1 MDALA
6 FFLVQH
12 ARLHFADVGEER
24 PPAERVFGGLTDE
37 QLRLRPGKGFNSLA
51 WLLWHTARTEDVA
64 VNVVVGNRRQVFD
77 NGWAE
82 RLKVP
87 RRDIGTGMT
96 EAEVAEL
103 SAGIDIGALKGYR
116 SAVGRRTREVAAA
129 LPAAAWQ
136 EIIGAADIER
146 AVSQGAFGS
155 AAGWVA
161 GAWQG
166 QSRATRLGASAIA
179 HNAMHLGE
187 AVTIRGQGGFP
198 VGLQPNER
206 LSS

>member
-6 FFLVQH
+6 FFLTQH
-12 ARLHFADVGEER
+12 SRLHFADVGEER
-24 PPAERVFGGLTDE
+24 PLAERVFGGLTDG
-37 QLRLRPGKGFNSLA
+37 QLRHRPGRGFNSLA
-51 WLLWHTARTEDVA
+51 WLLWHTARAEDVA
-64 VNVVVGNRRQVFD
+64 VNVAVANRRQVFD
-77 NGWAE
+77 DGWAE

-96 EAEVAEL
+96 EEEVADL
-103 SAGIDIGALKGYR
+103 SAGIDIGALRGYR

-136 EIIGAADIER
+136 EIVGPADIER
-146 AVSQGAFGS
+146 VVAQGAFGPT
-155 AAGWVA
+155 AGWVA

-166 QSRATRLGASAIA
+166 QSRAVRLGATAIT

-187 AVTIRGQGGFP
+187 AVTIRGQAGFP
-198 VGLQPNER
+198 VGL
-206 LSS
+206 

>member
-1 MDALA
+1 
-6 FFLVQH
+6 
-12 ARLHFADVGEER
+12 
-24 PPAERVFGGLTDE
+24 
-37 QLRLRPGKGFNSLA
+37 
-51 WLLWHTARTEDVA
+51 VA
-64 VNVVVGNRRQVFD
+64 VNVVVVNQHQVFD
-77 NGWAE
+77 DGWAE

-96 EAEVAEL
+96 EEEVAQL

-136 EIIGAADIER
+136 EIVGPADIER

-161 GAWQG
+161 AAWQG

-187 AVTIRGQGGFP
+187 AVTIRSQSGFP
-198 VGLQPNER
+198 VGL
-206 LSS
+206 